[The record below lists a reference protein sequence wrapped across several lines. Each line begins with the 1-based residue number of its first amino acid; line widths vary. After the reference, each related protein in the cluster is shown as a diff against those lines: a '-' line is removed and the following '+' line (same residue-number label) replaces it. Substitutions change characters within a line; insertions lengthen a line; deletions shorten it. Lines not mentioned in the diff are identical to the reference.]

1 MPLEKL
7 SPANTQTLNDT
18 VQAEPTK
25 TFFVDMLTRDIEL
38 TDAILDLLDNCTDGV
53 QRMLQGQGKDI
64 ENASYDGFYANITIE
79 PDYFSIEDNCGG
91 IAIDRAKNIAF
102 RMGRPPGRMEDDKL
116 YTIGTY
122 GIGMKRAL
130 FKLGRYSRVTS
141 QTDKE
146 AFQVIIEPKWFDSE
160 TWELPFQSIDER
172 ILTKNG
178 TFIEVT
184 NLREGVKTEING
196 TLAEDLH
203 AKISQLFSYIIRKGF
218 TVRVNKSEVSP
229 KPLEFRIGDLGKL
242 DDENE
247 KVIAPYVYE
256 ATIGE
261 VEVEVTVGFY
271 RPIPTEQEIEDENE
285 GKRYS
290 SSEAGWTIICNDRV
304 VVYCDKGRLTGWGI
318 SGIPS
323 YHTQFIAIAG
333 VVFFKSKNASSL
345 PLTTTKRG
353 IDAGSDMY
361 LRVKDRM
368 MEGLRLFTNFT
379 NKWKGEYLEQSKR
392 LILETQSF
400 TPKEAIAAVSRSI
413 PEKRWTK
420 VTSRDT
426 ERRFVPNLPMPET
439 GPQSNS
445 RRITFSKSADE
456 VKSVALYLEAEDAS
470 PSEIGA
476 LCFDFVL
483 AEAEV

>member
-7 SPANTQTLNDT
+7 SPANTQTLTDT
-18 VQAEPTK
+18 VKAEPTK

-38 TDAILDLLDNCTDGV
+38 TDAILDLLDNCTDGI
-53 QRMLQGQGKDI
+53 QRTLKARGNNI
-64 ENASYDGFYANITIE
+64 EDTSYNGFYANIIIE
-79 PDYFSIEDNCGG
+79 PDYFAIEDNCGG
-91 IAIDRAKNIAF
+91 ISINRAKDIAF
-102 RMGRPPGRMEDDKL
+102 RMGRPPGQLEDDEL
-116 YTIGTY
+116 YTVGTY

-130 FKLGRYSRVTS
+130 FKLGRRSRITS
-141 QTDKE
+141 QTDNE
-146 AFQVIIEPKWFDSE
+146 AFQVIIAPEWFDSE
-160 TWELPFQSIDER
+160 TWELPFQPIDER
-172 ILTKNG
+172 VLDKNG

-184 NLREGVKTEING
+184 NLREGVKTEIDG
-196 TLAEDLH
+196 TLEEDLH
-203 AKISQLFSYIIRKGF
+203 AKISQLFSYIIKKGF
-218 TVRVNKSEVSP
+218 TVRVNKSEVPP
-229 KPLEFRIGDLGKL
+229 KPLEFRIGDLNKL
-242 DDENE
+242 DDE

-256 ATIGE
+256 AIIGE
-261 VEVEVTVGFY
+261 VEVGVTVGFY

-304 VVYCDKGRLTGWGI
+304 VVYCDRSRLTGWGI
-318 SGIPS
+318 AGIPN

-333 VVFFKSKNASSL
+333 VVFFKSKNAASL

-353 IDAGSDMY
+353 IDAGSDLY

-379 NKWKGEYLEQSKR
+379 NKWKGEHLEQSKK

-400 TPKEAIAAVSRSI
+400 TPRDVIAAVSRNV
-413 PEKRWTK
+413 PEERWTK
-420 VTSRDT
+420 VVSRDT
-426 ERRFVPNLPMPET
+426 ERRFMPNLPMPET

-445 RRITFSKSADE
+445 RRINFSKSADE
-456 VKSVALYLEAEDAS
+456 VESVASYLEAEDAG
-470 PSEIGA
+470 PNEIGA

-483 AEAEV
+483 AKAEE